1 MLIKL
6 RLDIPI
12 EEIKNLD
19 RIIELE
25 IKDSVGRSMI
35 DIDKDEKNYHIDIES
50 PDVTSFKAAVSSIT
64 RWLIIIKR
72 IEGVN

>member
-1 MLIKL
+1 MIKL

-12 EEIKNLD
+12 NEIKNLD
-19 RIIELE
+19 RIIDLE
-25 IKDSVGRSMI
+25 IKDTVGRSRMNI
-35 DIDKDEKNYHIDIES
+35 FRDEDDYHIDIES

-64 RWLIIIKR
+64 RWLITVKR